1 MQIDYALILSA
12 GLGTRMG
19 DIGKIIPKV
28 MWPILDK
35 KLIDLQ
41 INFCKDL
48 GVKKIFIN
56 THYLA
61 DVLEKYIKDNYG
73 NEIELLHEEQL
84 LDSGGAIHNLAM
96 RNDVNYKGNLLTVNG
111 DQFLLFDRTE
121 VDRALKEL
129 ENSRAVLFGIEVDKD
144 QNYNETIV
152 LENRLVDIVKNLK
165 THDYITFSGLGLI
178 KLEGLKAAL
187 GPTKFFQTVANYKD
201 EIVKMIIPQKIE
213 YWDFGTAEIYYQSM
227 AKLFTKSSD
236 NNCLFISFLNRHG
249 VKLGEIADFV
259 NTELVSVDLEGKRR
273 FEEKS
278 ITGCG
283 KVQKIN

>member
-41 INFCKDL
+41 INYCNDL

-73 NEIELLHEEQL
+73 NEIELLHEEPL

-121 VDRALKEL
+121 VGRALKEL

-144 QNYNETIV
+144 QNYNETII

-227 AKLFTKSSD
+227 ANLFTKSSD
-236 NNCLFISFLNRHG
+236 KNCLFISFLNRHG
-249 VKLGEIADFV
+249 VKLAEIADFV

-273 FEEKS
+273 FKEKS
-278 ITGCG
+278 IIGCG